1 MLSRRRRV
9 SISND
14 EMLSIYIHDQARAL
28 TFRLIGGLFGADAV
42 EVEQAWKTASP
53 TLKNREL
60 VIDLTE
66 VTELDAGGSAS
77 LRRFA
82 EEGARFITASTL
94 TDSAVMEA
102 SGRSPAVLPAPHAGI
117 WRRLACS
124 LASFC
129 RLAGTVLRPC
139 LPCGQR
145 IRRFW

>member
-1 MLSRRRRV
+1 MLSRQRPA

-14 EMLSIYIHDQARAL
+14 EMLSIYLHDQAQSL
-28 TFRLIGGLFGADAV
+28 TFRLIGGLSGAEAA

-66 VTELDAGGSAS
+66 VTALDAGGRAS
-77 LRRFA
+77 LRRLA
-82 EEGARFITASTL
+82 EQGARFITASTL
-94 TDSAVMEA
+94 TDSAAMEA
-102 SGRSPAVLPAPHAGI
+102 SGRSPAALPEAHVVL

-129 RLAGTVLRPC
+129 RLAGTALRLC
-139 LPCGQR
+139 LPCVQR